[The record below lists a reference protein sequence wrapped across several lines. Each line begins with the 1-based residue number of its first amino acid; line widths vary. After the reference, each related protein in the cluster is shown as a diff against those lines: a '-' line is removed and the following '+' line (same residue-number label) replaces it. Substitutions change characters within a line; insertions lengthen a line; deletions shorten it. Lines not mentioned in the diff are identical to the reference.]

1 MRFGDAEATSDFD
14 SSSDFEPPRKRG
26 KTGVVDPE
34 PVVIDWGI
42 VDPEPVIVDLT
53 GPEPVI
59 VDLTGPEPVIVDLT
73 GSEPVI
79 DLTGESDS
87 EGEGDCMSVH
97 SDLSSDDEG
106 LSDSDVSDEGSVDLN
121 SVTCASPL
129 RESETWVSGTG
140 TWR

>member
-1 MRFGDAEATSDFD
+1 MTEIRRMRFGDAEATSDFD

-26 KTGVVDPE
+26 RTGIVDPE

-59 VDLTGPEPVIVDLT
+59 DLTGP
-73 GSEPVI
+73 EPVI

-87 EGEGDCMSVH
+87 EGEGDYMSVH

-121 SVTCASPL
+121 RVTCASPL

>member
-1 MRFGDAEATSDFD
+1 MTEIRRMRFGDAEATSDFD

-26 KTGVVDPE
+26 RTGVVDPE
-34 PVVIDWGI
+34 PV
-42 VDPEPVIVDLT
+42 PEPVIVDLTGPEPIIVDLTGPEPIIVDLT

-59 VDLTGPEPVIVDLT
+59 VDLTG
-73 GSEPVI
+73 
-79 DLTGESDS
+79 ESDS
-87 EGEGDCMSVH
+87 EGEGDYMSVH

-140 TWR
+140 IWR